1 MKLEKQIISE
11 TELKLFVEG
20 RWDMMG
26 NRIFE
31 LEFPK
36 YLSDLT
42 QSIILDLS
50 KLEFIASIGIRSL
63 VSKAKELKEQNIS
76 IVLSNPSELVNDL
89 FNNVGI
95 ESFIEI
101 MNDDLE

>member
-11 TELKLFVEG
+11 TEIKLSVNG

-26 NRIFE
+26 NRVFE

-36 YLSDLT
+36 HLSDYT

-63 VSKAKELKEQNIS
+63 VSQAKELSEKNIS
-76 IVLSNPSELVNDL
+76 IVLSNPSELINDI
-89 FNNVGI
+89 FNNVGM
-95 ESFIEI
+95 ENFIEI
-101 MNDDLE
+101 IDS